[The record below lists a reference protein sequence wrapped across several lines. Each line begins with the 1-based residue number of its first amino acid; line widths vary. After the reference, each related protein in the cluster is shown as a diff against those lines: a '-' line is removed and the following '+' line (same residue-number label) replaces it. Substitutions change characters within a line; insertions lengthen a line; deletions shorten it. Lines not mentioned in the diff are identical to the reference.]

1 MLPCL
6 LPWDDRAT
14 NRSQQA
20 SVAFARE
27 LCDGCFQVCKSLRR
41 VTFGC
46 SSSLEWIRVS
56 CFKHSGV
63 GEVRIPDDLCELC
76 DRCFQG
82 CESLRRVMFGS
93 SSCLERVGRQC
104 FRGCGLVEII
114 APDGVR
120 QFVIQ
125 MEAAC
130 ADVPA
135 QLTVKIVPSVVMFPP
150 KVSSFDIDRTIMEV
164 FIGQTALVMHLRP
177 ST

>member
-1 MLPCL
+1 
-6 LPWDDRAT
+6 
-14 NRSQQA
+14 
-20 SVAFARE
+20 
-27 LCDGCFQVCKSLRR
+27 
-41 VTFGC
+41 
-46 SSSLEWIRVS
+46 
-56 CFKHSGV
+56 
-63 GEVRIPDDLCELC
+63 
-76 DRCFQG
+76 
-82 CESLRRVMFGS
+82 MFGS

-150 KVSSFDIDRTIMEV
+150 KVSSFYIDRTIMEA